1 MTSLIDWSVAE
12 RTAQVLSPTPP
23 AVTPA
28 EAQAVVA
35 ELREATERA
44 AAQVA
49 ELTRLTEPAVT
60 AETVVVDRPGW
71 VSANTASMSA
81 VMDPLVER
89 LAANRPVG
97 RFTAA
102 VGGRATGAQAGAILA
117 FLSGKVLGQFE
128 FFSVDKGQLLLV
140 APNIV
145 AVERA
150 LRVDPSDFR
159 FWVCLHEV
167 THRVQFTAVPW
178 LRQHM
183 LDEVAALTETVDVDP
198 DALRERL
205 RTAVSELVKLTRG
218 DGDSAGL
225 IAALS
230 SPESRE
236 VMDRLTGFMSLVE
249 GHAEYVM
256 NAVPAYGDPDP
267 AGDRA
272 PVRGPS
278 AARRQPAGPVAA
290 HRCSAWT
297 PRPGSTPRVRSSSD
311 RWSSRSAWTASTRSG
326 PARKRCP
333 ARPRSPPRPTG
344 CAGCTA
350 EHGPAPGGGGGPI
363 SRPPGTGRPT
373 AGAARAGGLLR
384 WRGLGGAGR
393 RAGLRRA
400 GTGRPAGLVTVDHGL
415 QPDSAAQ
422 AARVVEL
429 GHRLGLDPVCQL
441 RVRVGSQGGP
451 EAAARTARYA
461 ALDGS

>member
-28 EAQAVVA
+28 EAHAVVT

-49 ELTRLTEPAVT
+49 ELTGLTEPAVT

-97 RFTAA
+97 RFTMA

-117 FLSGKVLGQFE
+117 FLSGKVLGQYE
-128 FFSVDKGQLLLV
+128 FFSVEKGQLLLV

-150 LRVDPSDFR
+150 LQVDPSDFR

-183 LDEVAALTETVDVDP
+183 LDEVGALTNSMDMDP

-205 RTAVSELVKLTRG
+205 RNAVSELVKLTRG
-218 DGDSAGL
+218 GGDSAGL

-256 NAVPAYGDPDP
+256 NAVPPTVIP
-267 AGDRA
+267 TQPEIER
-272 PVRGPS
+272 RF
-278 AARRQPAGPVAA
+278 AARRQRGGNPL
-290 HRCSAWT
+290 
-297 PRPGSTPRVRSSSD
+297 D
-311 RWSSRSAWTASTRSG
+311 R
-326 PARKRCP
+326 
-333 ARPRSPPRPTG
+333 
-344 CAGCTA
+344 
-350 EHGPAPGGGGGPI
+350 
-363 SRPPGTGRPT
+363 
-373 AGAARAGGLLR
+373 LLR
-384 WRGLGGAGR
+384 TL
-393 RAGLRRA
+393 
-400 GTGRPAGLVTVDHGL
+400 
-415 QPDSAAQ
+415 
-422 AARVVEL
+422 
-429 GHRLGLDPVCQL
+429 LGLDAKTRQYTQ
-441 RVRVGSQGGP
+441 GSQFVRSVVDQVG
-451 EAAARTARYA
+451 
-461 ALDGS
+461 LDGFNAVWTSPDTLPSKAEITAPADWVRRVHG